1 MKRILKFTTYIF
13 VLCFCMAICVCA
25 SEHYTKVGLFYSGS
39 ALSSGTVAQSRDGF
53 EILDYDEQTHES
65 RVTDE
70 FKKSKIQIH
79 VGSKNSIYITANG
92 SNDVLWK
99 SSSDT
104 VYLTGYETGFFIG
117 NYEYYGILKVSVDSN
132 KKLKVI
138 NIIETEQYLKGV
150 VPSEVY
156 TTWHPEA
163 LKTAAIAA
171 RTFVLKSIGGKH
183 SSLGFDVCATTCC
196 QVYSGFSK
204 AVESTNAAV
213 DDTRG
218 EVVTYNGE
226 LATTVYHAISG
237 GITESAAGAWG
248 GNPDTYPYLTVVKTP
263 FEQYQ
268 TLNRGAWTVFI
279 SPDELLDYI
288 NTSTSKKGVL
298 TGNISDISYETDGG
312 EYLHRMTISDDE
324 GNEINLSTSSAI
336 RSLFT
341 KFVYSANFTIAPTLM
356 PSNEPR
362 NDIPVIT
369 AFGSDSISTSQG
381 YYYMT
386 SQGKEKSYGLSDTFV
401 IDGKGFGHGVGLSQY
416 GAQYAAKLGYT
427 YNDIIDTYYPGTQIE
442 KRY

>member
-1 MKRILKFTTYIF
+1 MKRIIKFTTYIF
-13 VLCFCMAICVCA
+13 VFCICFTICVCA
-25 SEHYTKVGLFYSGS
+25 SDHYTSVGLFYSGT
-39 ALSSGTVAQSRDGF
+39 ALSSGATVQSRDGF
-53 EILDYDEQTHES
+53 EILDYNES
-65 RVTDE
+65 TNESVVTNE
-70 FKKSKIQIH
+70 FKNSKIQVH
-79 VGSKNSIYITANG
+79 AGKNSIYITANG
-92 SNDVLWK
+92 SDNILYSN
-99 SSSDT
+99 SSGT
-104 VYLTGYETGFFIG
+104 LYMTGYETGFFIG
-117 NYEYYGILKVSVDSN
+117 NYEYYGILKISVDSN

-163 LKTAAIAA
+163 LKTVAIAA
-171 RTFVLKSIGGKH
+171 RTFTFKSIGGKH
-183 SSLGFDVCATTCC
+183 SSLGFDVCDTTCC

-204 AVESTNAAV
+204 CVESTNLAV
-213 DDTRG
+213 EETCG
-218 EVVTYNGE
+218 QVITYNGE

-248 GNPDTYPYLTVVKTP
+248 SNPDLYPYLTIVKTP
-263 FEQYQ
+263 FEEYK

-279 SPDELLDYI
+279 SPDELLNYI
-288 NTSTSKKGVL
+288 NTSTSKKGIL
-298 TGNISDISYETDGG
+298 SGSIADISYEADGG
-312 EYLHRMTISDDE
+312 EYLHRMTISDYF
-324 GNEINLSTSSAI
+324 GNRIDLTTSSAI

-362 NDIPVIT
+362 NDVPVIT
-369 AFGSDSISTSQG
+369 SSGQDTISTSQG

-386 SQGKEKSYGLSDTFV
+386 SSGKEKSYGLSEIYV

-427 YNDIIDTYYPGTQIE
+427 YLDIINTYYPGTNIT
-442 KRY
+442 YMY